1 MKAKSTVF
9 PEKFKIE
16 KKEDVCELVLCDTE
30 NVTEIEEIMD
40 DKTVISYEY
49 EMYRINVMYRENLSE
64 DLSDA
69 KIYGQYLEFAKSEE
83 YNQLASEVRNK
94 RTELLNGTD
103 WTQVADVDLA
113 DKEKEEYKVY
123 RQELRDITKQEG
135 FPYDV
140 VFPNEP

>member
-69 KIYGQYLEFAKSEE
+69 KIYGQYLEFVKSEE